1 MFLILA
7 CIVKMILMQVP
18 NMIILLA
25 LHTAIYQV
33 TGVSIYNMLKRAL
46 LK

>member
-7 CIVKMILMQVP
+7 CIVKMIVIQVP

-25 LHTAIYQV
+25 LHTAIYQF

>member
-7 CIVKMILMQVP
+7 CIVKMIVIQVP